1 MYDAAMKQKT
11 QGFDIFIGAAAVA
24 DYAPVQAAPRKMKKN
39 DQNLVIELQENPDII
54 ASIAKGDN
62 SSSLIVGFAAE
73 TNDVVSYA
81 QGKLERKA
89 LDLVVAN
96 DVSDQSIGFNSD
108 HNRVAL
114 VSRAGVEELP
124 GDTKIALAKVLADR
138 IYKQL
143 KEKRNK

>member
-1 MYDAAMKQKT
+1 
-11 QGFDIFIGAAAVA
+11 
-24 DYAPVQAAPRKMKKN
+24 
-39 DQNLVIELQENPDII
+39 
-54 ASIAKGDN
+54 
-62 SSSLIVGFAAE
+62 VGFAAE

-81 QGKLERKA
+81 KGKLERKA
-89 LDLVVAN
+89 LDLVIAN
-96 DVSDQSIGFNSD
+96 DVSDQTIGFNSD

-143 KEKRNK
+143 KEKRKN